1 MTTQK
6 VTNSQERLKQ
16 ILDYFQI
23 RQVDLSVKT
32 GLSSSAIANYITGKR
47 EPKQDAIAKICI
59 PYNINPVWFMGF
71 DLPMF
76 NGDDAVTKEIQS
88 VAQNRIVNQTEELL
102 LKAYRDADDITKEM
116 VNRILG
122 IKKER

>member
-1 MTTQK
+1 MTYQRVST
-6 VTNSQERLKQ
+6 SQERLKQ
-16 ILDYFQI
+16 MLDYFEIKQI
-23 RQVDLSVKT
+23 DLVKKT
-32 GLSSSAIANYITGKR
+32 GLGSSTIANYFTGIR
-47 EPKQDAIAKICI
+47 EPKQDAIAKICF

-71 DLPMF
+71 DVPMF
-76 NGDDAVTKEIQS
+76 NGDDVVTKEIQS

-102 LKAYRDADDITKEM
+102 LKAYREADDITKEM